1 MYIWVAIDV
10 NGQMPELREIA
21 EHYVK
26 GLVMSSPTLT
36 LPFHISLKISFNI
49 PNDRINEVV
58 GDIIEL
64 CRSLTRFS
72 ISVKEIEQNGS
83 IVWITMQ
90 ENDEL
95 SYIHNKLD
103 EMLLKKH
110 GVVQHIFDK
119 AFIYHTSLLI
129 MDDENQA
136 RQAFDTLKNI
146 SIPKTLIANKIII
159 GSSIDGAPGT
169 YSVNEEIDI

>member
-10 NGQMPELREIA
+10 NEQMPGLREIA

-26 GLVMSSPTLT
+26 GLGMSSPTLT

-119 AFIYHTSLLI
+119 AFIYHMSLLI

>member
-10 NGQMPELREIA
+10 NEQVCELREIT

-26 GLVMSSPTLT
+26 DLGLYSPTLT

-49 PNDRINEVV
+49 PDDRINEVV
-58 GDIIEL
+58 RDIVEL
-64 CRSLTRFS
+64 CKSLNPFS

-90 ENDEL
+90 KSNEL
-95 SYIHNKLD
+95 EYIHNKLD

-119 AFIYHTSLLI
+119 AFIFHTSLLM
-129 MDDENQA
+129 MDDEKQA
-136 RQAFDTLKNI
+136 HQAFDKIKSI
-146 SIPKTLIANKIII
+146 SIPKTLVAKKIII
-159 GSSIDGAPGT
+159 GSSIEGKPGT
-169 YSVNEEIDI
+169 YSVNKEVDI

>member
-1 MYIWVAIDV
+1 
-10 NGQMPELREIA
+10 
-21 EHYVK
+21 
-26 GLVMSSPTLT
+26 
-36 LPFHISLKISFNI
+36 
-49 PNDRINEVV
+49 
-58 GDIIEL
+58 
-64 CRSLTRFS
+64 
-72 ISVKEIEQNGS
+72 
-83 IVWITMQ
+83 
-90 ENDEL
+90 
-95 SYIHNKLD
+95 
-103 EMLLKKH
+103 MLLKKH